1 MPRKKYYKKRT
12 YKKRNYNSNNK
23 EVDLLTASILFLL
36 LSWYFIYTNLIK
48 DNIEQITFYSKIII
62 PILIIGFWYIYYYLR
77 KKRKNKEQAIIDWTP
92 SLLLELKSNIKKF
105 KPLRNYNK
113 EELYQTWLYWYLQ
126 NNYPDLK
133 IEETKHYSRPD
144 ITIGN
149 IAIEIKWPTN
159 MAWLNTLADKINKY
173 LPAWEYLFI
182 VLFDMKTS
190 KKDYEDKKREILE
203 NTIESKREKIFFIV
217 I

>member
-1 MPRKKYYKKRT
+1 MPRKKYYKKRA
-12 YKKRNYNSNNK
+12 YKKRNYNSNNQ
-23 EVDLLTASILFLL
+23 EIDPLTASILFVL
-36 LSWYFIYTNLIK
+36 LSWYFIYINLIK

-62 PILIIGFWYIYYYLR
+62 PILIMGFWYIYYYLR

-92 SLLLELKSNIKKF
+92 SLLLELESKIKKF

-144 ITIGN
+144 ITIGK

-190 KKDYEDKKREILE
+190 NKDYEDKKREILE